1 VSKGDVFDLLGV
13 GLLVVFG
20 FAVWPPAAVAVAAV
34 AFLMAGRAAHK

>member
-1 VSKGDVFDLLGV
+1 MAKSDMFDLLGV

-20 FAVWPPAAVAVAAV
+20 YAVWPPAALAVASV